1 MDTFFLWVILK
12 ITTIFFGFGCVFM
25 GYKLLVKGIFP
36 ADSDIEVG
44 WDKDRRLVLRRASPG
59 VIFAVIG
66 FAIIGLTSWFGIY
79 KGADVIARS
88 TVASEQNSAT
98 YNRATNLQAEVKKD
112 KATTRPAIKSNY

>member
-1 MDTFFLWVILK
+1 MDSFFLWVILK
-12 ITTIFFGFGCVFM
+12 ITTIFFGFCCVFM

-88 TVASEQNSAT
+88 VVASEPNPAT
-98 YNRATNLQAEVKKD
+98 HDSATNLQAEVKKD
-112 KATTRPAIKSNY
+112 KAAIRPTIKSND